1 MLLSLQRLHHC
12 LLLLRC
18 YTSEH
23 TVFCN
28 CFVHLFLGCDRC
40 RIYIMLCIFKTCTS
54 GNCRNCHRIITGDHF
69 QINTLTFEI
78 CQRIRCLCTDHIC
91 NKQKSD
97 RFQSLRKLRTLTHIY
112 TMGKD
117 QHTKTFL
124 CKSATILHQLR
135 VPFREK
141 KLRCTHQISTCICK
155 CSSAVLPVRRKRDHM
170 IQLHILRYFKSCP
183 ECIGSGI
190 LILQHRKQISHD
202 MLDLPDLLRIFL
214 TMFLRVSV

>member
-1 MLLSLQRLHHC
+1 
-12 LLLLRC
+12 
-18 YTSEH
+18 
-23 TVFCN
+23 
-28 CFVHLFLGCDRC
+28 
-40 RIYIMLCIFKTCTS
+40 MLCIFKACTS
-54 GNCRNCHRIITGDHF
+54 GNCRNRHRIITGDHF

-78 CQRIRCLCTDHIC
+78 CQCIRCLCTDHIG

-97 RFQSLRKLRTLTHIY
+97 RFQ
-112 TMGKD
+112 
-117 QHTKTFL
+117 FL

-135 VPFREK
+135 VPFRKK
-141 KLRCTHQISTCICK
+141 KLHCPHQISTCICK

-214 TMFLRVSV
+214 TMFLRVSF